1 LVGDGGKGNF
11 GNGIVV
17 GGAAADAANGTAAPI
32 EITGNTV
39 RSNGLNG
46 IWVNKGGTSSSTGHQ
61 LANNVSGG
69 SGAYPGGQDNR
80 QCEFSVVAS
89 NFNAL
94 GNTANGA
101 AVPGA
106 LNSAFPTA
114 CQGTP

>member
-1 LVGDGGKGNF
+1 
-11 GNGIVV
+11 
-17 GGAAADAANGTAAPI
+17 
-32 EITGNTV
+32 
-39 RSNGLNG
+39 
-46 IWVNKGGTSSSTGHQ
+46 
-61 LANNVSGG
+61 LAKNVSGG

-94 GNTANGA
+94 GNTERL
-101 AVPGA
+101 VPGA